1 MIMFNVIIML
11 VHIKLYMSYVVCV
24 LCIGCIISIQCYV
37 KIDSSISINQSI
49 FFVQWHVINLKSVA
63 VFLQF
68 IVIIFQSLYLSFCF
82 H

>member
-1 MIMFNVIIML
+1 
-11 VHIKLYMSYVVCV
+11 MSYVVCV

-37 KIDSSISINQSI
+37 KFDSSLSINQST
-49 FFVQWHVINLKSVA
+49 FLVQWHVINLKLVA

-68 IVIIFQSLYLSFCF
+68 IVIIFQSRYLSFCF